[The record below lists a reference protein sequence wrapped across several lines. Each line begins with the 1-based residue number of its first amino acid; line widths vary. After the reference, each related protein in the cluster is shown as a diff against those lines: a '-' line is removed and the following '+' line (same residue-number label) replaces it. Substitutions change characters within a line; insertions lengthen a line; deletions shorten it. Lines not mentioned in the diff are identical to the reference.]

1 MALSTPP
8 PTFPSRAASPARR
21 ATAPP
26 TDDTAHPDLIPG
38 AAPRARNTP
47 PPGFSHLPFPPY
59 RGHSPCLPCLPCLPS
74 MPSMS
79 CFPCPYHVTA
89 LVFHNRGLYRR
100 SFKEKLLQEGPCNQ
114 TSSSSPLSSSID
126 LLPQPQASVFPPL
139 PTCGSTSPPSPLAG
153 LIPAGID
160 FTNFLPVAGQ
170 RRELGAAIYHS
181 FQQHSHPS
189 TAFYRPFPAH
199 TTLSSILLR
208 TLAPPRRGTPPSTSW
223 SRVVRG
229 TRITRTTR
237 TICTICTIRIIHII
251 LTTFTILASA
261 TVAVCSYSLSQ
272 QPVLLLR
279 VRPMLLLCCASL
291 RLLLWASAR
300 SLLRASP
307 APTTAQ
313 VAPIRTTFNQ
323 VSGTHGHL

>member
-26 TDDTAHPDLIPG
+26 TDDTAHPDLIPA
-38 AAPRARNTP
+38 AAPTARNTY
-47 PPGFSHLPFPPY
+47 PPGFACLPSPLR
-59 RGHSPCLPCLPCLPS
+59 RGHAFHVFHVFHAFHS

-139 PTCGSTSPPSPLAG
+139 PTRGSTSPPSPLAG

-181 FQQHSHPS
+181 FQQHSRPS
-189 TAFYRPFPAH
+189 TAFHRLSPAH

-229 TRITRTTR
+229 TRTTR

-251 LTTFTILASA
+251 LTTFTILSPA

-279 VRPMLLLCCASL
+279 VRPMLLPCCASL

-300 SLLRASP
+300 SLLRAFP

>member
-47 PPGFSHLPFPPY
+47 PPGFSHLPFPPH
-59 RGHSPCLPCLPCLPS
+59 RGLPCLPCHAFHALLS
-74 MPSMS
+74 MPI
-79 CFPCPYHVTA
+79 PCHRPRLPQSRA
-89 LVFHNRGLYRR
+89 LSPIVQRKAAARR
-100 SFKEKLLQEGPCNQ
+100 TNQ

-126 LLPQPQASVFPPL
+126 LPPQPQASVFPPL
-139 PTCGSTSPPSPLAG
+139 PACGSTSSPSPLAG
-153 LIPAGID
+153 LIPASID

-170 RRELGAAIYHS
+170 RRELGAAIHHS

-189 TAFYRPFPAH
+189 TAFYRLFPAH

-229 TRITRTTR
+229 TRTTR
-237 TICTICTIRIIHII
+237 TICTIRTIHII
-251 LTTFTILASA
+251 LATFTILSSA

-279 VRPMLLLCCASL
+279 VRPMLLPCRASL
-291 RLLLWASAR
+291 RLLLWASA
-300 SLLRASP
+300 
-307 APTTAQ
+307 
-313 VAPIRTTFNQ
+313 
-323 VSGTHGHL
+323 

>member
-1 MALSTPP
+1 
-8 PTFPSRAASPARR
+8 
-21 ATAPP
+21 
-26 TDDTAHPDLIPG
+26 
-38 AAPRARNTP
+38 
-47 PPGFSHLPFPPY
+47 
-59 RGHSPCLPCLPCLPS
+59 
-74 MPSMS
+74 MS

-114 TSSSSPLSSSID
+114 TSSSSPLSSSTD
-126 LLPQPQASVFPPL
+126 LLPQPQASVFPPS
-139 PTCGSTSPPSPLAG
+139 PTCGSTFPPSPLAG
-153 LIPAGID
+153 LIPASID

-170 RRELGAAIYHS
+170 RRELGAAIHHS

-189 TAFYRPFPAH
+189 TAFYRLFPAH
-199 TTLSSILLR
+199 TTLSSTLLR

-229 TRITRTTR
+229 TRTIRTIR
-237 TICTICTIRIIHII
+237 TICTIRTIHII
-251 LTTFTILASA
+251 LATFTILSSA

-279 VRPMLLLCCASL
+279 VRPMLLPCRASL
-291 RLLLWASAR
+291 RLLLC
-300 SLLRASP
+300 RAFS

-313 VAPIRTTFNQ
+313 VAPIRATPVG
-323 VSGTHGHL
+323 VSCFGNSRSPLRFYSRTKLYVVGFSWGARVLVRHQRTP